1 MFDIDKVNA
10 RVDELRKREKERKK
24 KAKEGETNDGS
35 DTSL

>member
-10 RVDELRKREKERKK
+10 RVDELRKKEKERKK
-24 KAKEGETNDGS
+24 KAKEGEANDGD